1 MRKINDKN
9 LRREVRR
16 QLKELH
22 GRVGMNAVGELGT
35 QTITPTRTSC
45 SSPLKRDNAEST
57 EYEANLKELSPFKG
71 DADAKG
77 ASVATTGTSV
87 SQRSP
92 QKAYRERSE
101 RNGGGN
107 SAPNADTDLMING
120 ERLTKNDEGLTIND
134 ERLAVSGEQLEG
146 SDEGDIFNS
155 QFSIFNSKRP
165 TLPELELFI
174 RRDYDLRY
182 NVLTEQTEYR
192 RKDDVQ
198 AEFRP
203 ATQRVYRTWLTDL
216 QRAGVEFWK
225 IDGLRTAIES
235 MHIEDYHPVIHFFGT
250 LPPWDGVDRIRPLM
264 RRLTRDEVMVGYL
277 YRWMMSFVAQAQGR
291 EGALYANSVAPILIS
306 EQQGWHKS
314 TFCRLLLPPELR
326 MFYTDN
332 FNLTAESQCE
342 RRLTDSLLINLDEY
356 DRYSA
361 RKQSTLKNLM
371 QMPSLRVRKAYARNA
386 TTLPRIASF
395 IGTSNTPHL
404 LTDTTGSRRFLCV
417 ELTEMIDVDTPI
429 AYEQLYAQCIHLLNG
444 GERHHFTA
452 EEVADIEL
460 RNRAYRHIPPVEEYC
475 MKYFR
480 QPQEGET
487 PLLLSAAEIYEELR
501 QRHPRL
507 MRGVNE
513 QNFGALLREWGFERV
528 EHRHRRVYRMMRVEG

>member
-1 MRKINDKN
+1 MEGFWRVYLCSVMKKFNDKN

-22 GRVGMNAVGELGT
+22 GRVGEQASLATKTMTMTKTFDEEKNFNSHL
-35 QTITPTRTSC
+35 
-45 SSPLKRDNAEST
+45 SSLNST
-57 EYEANLKELSPFKG
+57 EE
-71 DADAKG
+71 
-77 ASVATTGTSV
+77 VV
-87 SQRSP
+87 
-92 QKAYRERSE
+92 
-101 RNGGGN
+101 
-107 SAPNADTDLMING
+107 
-120 ERLTKNDEGLTIND
+120 
-134 ERLAVSGEQLEG
+134 V

-165 TLPELELFI
+165 TLPELEQFI

-235 MHIEDYHPVIHFFGT
+235 MHIEDYHPVKHYFGT
-250 LPPWDGVDRIRPLM
+250 LPEWDGEDHITPLM

-277 YRWMMSFVAQAQGR
+277 YRWMLSFVAQAQGR

-314 TFCRLLLPPELR
+314 TFCRMLLPPELR

-480 QPQEGET
+480 QPHDGET

-501 QRHPRL
+501 QRNPRL

-513 QNFGALLREWGFERV
+513 QNFGALLREWGFIRV
-528 EHRHRRVYRMMRVEG
+528 EHRHRRVYKVVRV

>member
-9 LRREVRR
+9 LRREVQK
-16 QLKELH
+16 QLKELR
-22 GRVGMNAVGELGT
+22 GRVSQMAVDHG
-35 QTITPTRTSC
+35 
-45 SSPLKRDNAEST
+45 
-57 EYEANLKELSPFKG
+57 
-71 DADAKG
+71 
-77 ASVATTGTSV
+77 VMV
-87 SQRSP
+87 
-92 QKAYRERSE
+92 
-101 RNGGGN
+101 
-107 SAPNADTDLMING
+107 
-120 ERLTKNDEGLTIND
+120 NDEGQSLNPHLSTFNSRNSNFDLRPQHSLNSHLSTLVIRNSNF
-134 ERLAVSGEQLEG
+134 ELRPQHSLNSHPSTLNPTEV
-146 SDEGDIFNS
+146 SDEEKIVNCDL
-155 QFSIFNSKRP
+155 SIVNCKRP
-165 TLPELELFI
+165 SLPELERFI

-192 RKDDVQ
+192 RRDDMSG
-198 AEFRP
+198 EFHP

-216 QRAGVEFWK
+216 QREGVEFWK
-225 IDGLRTAIES
+225 VDGLRTAIES
-235 MHIEDYHPVIHFFGT
+235 MHIEDYHPVKHYFST
-250 LPPWDGVDRIRPLM
+250 LPQWDGADRITPLM
-264 RRLTRDEVMVGYL
+264 RRLTHDEVMVGYL
-277 YRWMMSFVAQAQGR
+277 GRWLLAFVAQAQGR

-395 IGTSNTPHL
+395 IGTSNTPYL

-429 AYEQLYAQCIHLLNG
+429 EHEQLYAQCMHLLND

-452 EEVADIEL
+452 EEVVDIEQ

-480 QPQEGET
+480 QPREGEA

>member
-1 MRKINDKN
+1 MKQSNGKN
-9 LRREVRR
+9 LRREVQR
-16 QLKELH
+16 QLKELR
-22 GRVGMNAVGELGT
+22 GRVDQSAANELKIEKVAFEQEQRLQASSAEHGDFNKVNGELKIKSCDFDNSACLDT
-35 QTITPTRTSC
+35 KREALPQQICFPEETVDRRPLTVDYNPKEEITTNDEEEIVHCPLSIVN
-45 SSPLKRDNAEST
+45 LKRPS
-57 EYEANLKELSPFKG
+57 
-71 DADAKG
+71 
-77 ASVATTGTSV
+77 
-87 SQRSP
+87 
-92 QKAYRERSE
+92 
-101 RNGGGN
+101 
-107 SAPNADTDLMING
+107 
-120 ERLTKNDEGLTIND
+120 
-134 ERLAVSGEQLEG
+134 
-146 SDEGDIFNS
+146 
-155 QFSIFNSKRP
+155 
-165 TLPELELFI
+165 LPELEQFI
-174 RRDYDLRY
+174 RRDYALRY

-192 RKDDVQ
+192 RHDDAQ
-198 AEFRP
+198 GEFRP

-216 QRAGVEFWK
+216 QKAGVDFWK

-235 MHIEDYHPVIHFFGT
+235 MHIEDYHPVKHYFAT
-250 LPPWDGVDRIRPLM
+250 LPEWDGQDRITPLM
-264 RRLTRDEVMVGYL
+264 RRLTHDEVMVGYL
-277 YRWMMSFVAQAQGR
+277 SRWMLAFVAQAQGR

-314 TFCRLLLPPELR
+314 TFCRMLLPPALR

-342 RRLTDSLLINLDEY
+342 RRLTDCLLINLDEY

-417 ELTEMIDVDTPI
+417 ELSEMIDVNTPI
-429 AYEQLYAQCIHLLNG
+429 AHEQLYAQCLHLLSH

-475 MKYFR
+475 LKHFR
-480 QPQEGET
+480 QPHEGET
-487 PLLLSAAEIYEELR
+487 PLLLSAAEIYEQLR
-501 QRHPRL
+501 QRNPRL

-513 QNFGALLREWGFERV
+513 QNFGALLREWGFVRV
-528 EHRHRRVYRMMRVEG
+528 EHKHRRVYRVMLVEL

>member
-1 MRKINDKN
+1 MKKFNDKN

-22 GRVGMNAVGELGT
+22 GRVGEQASLATKTMTMTKTFDEEKIFNTHL
-35 QTITPTRTSC
+35 
-45 SSPLKRDNAEST
+45 SSLNST
-57 EYEANLKELSPFKG
+57 EK
-71 DADAKG
+71 
-77 ASVATTGTSV
+77 VV
-87 SQRSP
+87 VC
-92 QKAYRERSE
+92 
-101 RNGGGN
+101 
-107 SAPNADTDLMING
+107 
-120 ERLTKNDEGLTIND
+120 DEGQSCNSHLSTFKVCANERESSSLEFSQQVQPKLNDLVIN
-134 ERLAVSGEQLEG
+134 SH
-146 SDEGDIFNS
+146 
-155 QFSIFNSKRP
+155 KP
-165 TLPELELFI
+165 TLPELEQFI

-192 RKDDVQ
+192 RKDDAQ

-225 IDGLRTAIES
+225 IDGLRTPIES
-235 MHIEDYHPVIHFFGT
+235 MHIEDYHPVKHYLGT
-250 LPPWDGVDRIRPLM
+250 LPEWDGEDHITPLM

-277 YRWMMSFVAQAQGR
+277 YRWMLSFVAQAQGR

-314 TFCRLLLPPELR
+314 TFCRMLLPPELR

-480 QPQEGET
+480 QPREGEV
-487 PLLLSAAEIYEELR
+487 PLLLSAAEIYEELH

-528 EHRHRRVYRMMRVEG
+528 EHRHRRVYRVARAA

>member
-1 MRKINDKN
+1 MKKFNDKN
-9 LRREVRR
+9 LRREVQK
-16 QLKELH
+16 QLKELR
-22 GRVGMNAVGELGT
+22 GRVGQKAVGHGLMVKGEG
-35 QTITPTRTSC
+35 
-45 SSPLKRDNAEST
+45 LK
-57 EYEANLKELSPFKG
+57 
-71 DADAKG
+71 
-77 ASVATTGTSV
+77 V
-87 SQRSP
+87 
-92 QKAYRERSE
+92 
-101 RNGGGN
+101 
-107 SAPNADTDLMING
+107 NG
-120 ERLTKNDEGLTIND
+120 EGLMVNGEGLKVND
-134 ERLAVSGEQLEG
+134 ERLAVSGERLEV
-146 SDEGDIFNS
+146 SDEEKIVNCDL
-155 QFSIFNSKRP
+155 SIVNCKRP
-165 TLPELELFI
+165 SLPELERFI

-192 RKDDVQ
+192 RRDDVSG
-198 AEFRP
+198 EFHP

-216 QRAGVEFWK
+216 QREGVEFWK

-235 MHIEDYHPVIHFFGT
+235 MHIEDYHPVKHYFGT
-250 LPPWDGVDRIRPLM
+250 LPQWDGEDRITPLM
-264 RRLTRDEVMVGYL
+264 HRITQDEVMVGYL
-277 YRWMMSFVAQAQGR
+277 GRWMLAFVAQAQGR

-342 RRLTDSLLINLDEY
+342 RRLTDCLLINLDEY

-395 IGTSNTPHL
+395 IGTSNTPYL

-417 ELTEMIDVDTPI
+417 ELTDMIDVDTPI
-429 AYEQLYAQCIHLLNG
+429 EHEQLYAQCMHLLNE

-452 EEVADIEL
+452 EEVVDIEQ

-480 QPQEGET
+480 QPRDGET

-513 QNFGALLREWGFERV
+513 QNFGALLREWGFQRV
-528 EHRHRRVYRMMRVEG
+528 EHRHRRVYRMMRVEC

>member
-1 MRKINDKN
+1 MKKFNDKN

-22 GRVGMNAVGELGT
+22 GRVGMNAVGHGLKVNGEGQSLN
-35 QTITPTRTSC
+35 PKL
-45 SSPLKRDNAEST
+45 SSLNSHLSTFKVCANERESSSL
-57 EYEANLKELSPFKG
+57 EC
-71 DADAKG
+71 
-77 ASVATTGTSV
+77 
-87 SQRSP
+87 SQRVQP
-92 QKAYRERSE
+92 KLNDQVIKVCTNERESSSLE
-101 RNGGGN
+101 CSQQVQPKLNDLVIN
-107 SAPNADTDLMING
+107 SM
-120 ERLTKNDEGLTIND
+120 
-134 ERLAVSGEQLEG
+134 
-146 SDEGDIFNS
+146 
-155 QFSIFNSKRP
+155 RP
-165 TLPELELFI
+165 TLPELEQFI

-192 RKDDVQ
+192 RKDDAQ

-235 MHIEDYHPVIHFFGT
+235 MHIEDYHPVKHYLGT
-250 LPPWDGVDRIRPLM
+250 LPEWDGEDHITPLM

-277 YRWMMSFVAQAQGR
+277 YRWMLSFVAQAQGR

-314 TFCRLLLPPELR
+314 TFCRMLLPPELR

-386 TTLPRIASF
+386 TTLPRIVSF

-480 QPQEGET
+480 QPHDGET

-528 EHRHRRVYRMMRVEG
+528 EHRHRRVYRVARAA